1 MDAIGTVIIAIGAF
15 ALLQVAAV
23 NLRGDERHIRPSRA
37 TRHGAHRR

>member
-23 NLRGDERHIRPSRA
+23 NLRGDQRQIRSPRS
-37 TRHGAHRR
+37 TRPGGPRR